1 MRQNGFTLIVSLI
14 FLVMM
19 TMLGLAMFSGFT
31 LDQTMSGN
39 LREKSRAL
47 DAAQTA
53 INAAE
58 YWLAQS
64 GNATI
69 GATCAG
75 VLATPQVCSNPLSNP
90 TTLPWASG
98 VTSTPSA
105 MIVNAAGGIGTYYAN
120 PTYYIQ
126 YLGAQAGS
134 MYYLIT
140 AAAQGGNAN
149 AVAVLQTVYKLNVQT
164 SPLDG

>member
-31 LDQTMSGN
+31 LDETMAGN
-39 LREKSRAL
+39 LREKSRAF

-53 INAAE
+53 INSAE
-58 YWLAQS
+58 YWLAQP

-69 GATCAG
+69 GSTCSTA
-75 VLATPQVCSNPLSNP
+75 LTTPQVCSNALANP
-90 TTLPWASG
+90 TTLPWVNAGISVTPASG
-98 VTSTPSA
+98 
-105 MIVNAAGGIGTYYAN
+105 AGSYAAN

-126 YLGAQAGS
+126 YLGTQASGNAF
-134 MYYLIT
+134 YLIT

-149 AVAVLQTVYKLNVQT
+149 AVAVLQTVYKISVQ
-164 SPLDG
+164 SGDLGNG